1 MFGKLESQFPSLRI
15 LSFADDTT
23 FLVPGASI
31 QEAATTLQDIGVK
44 AIQWGQENKV
54 EFEVDKTEAILFSRS
69 KKTQRKAK
77 EITIQVGEKRTSFN
91 KKAIKWLG
99 FWLDY
104 SLNFHQHTRLKL
116 AKATQVLHQTLS
128 LCKRKGLALGLVR
141 TLQAAAVNTVALY
154 GAEIWWK
161 NQKDRR
167 NQLQVLLNKQ
177 ARAITG
183 MFKTTPLEIL

>member
-69 KKTQRKAK
+69 KRTQRKAK
-77 EITIQVGEKRTSFN
+77 EITI
-91 KKAIKWLG
+91 
-99 FWLDY
+99 
-104 SLNFHQHTRLKL
+104 
-116 AKATQVLHQTLS
+116 
-128 LCKRKGLALGLVR
+128 
-141 TLQAAAVNTVALY
+141 
-154 GAEIWWK
+154 
-161 NQKDRR
+161 
-167 NQLQVLLNKQ
+167 
-177 ARAITG
+177 
-183 MFKTTPLEIL
+183 